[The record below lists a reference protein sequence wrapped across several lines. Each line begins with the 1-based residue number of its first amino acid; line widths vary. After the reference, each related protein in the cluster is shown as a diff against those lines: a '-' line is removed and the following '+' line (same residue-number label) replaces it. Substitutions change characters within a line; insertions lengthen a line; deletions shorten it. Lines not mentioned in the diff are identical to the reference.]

1 MNPQQVAGWVVVA
14 LLLIL
19 LVYVVVH
26 LVPAT

>member
-1 MNPQQVAGWVVVA
+1 MSPQHVAGWVVVA